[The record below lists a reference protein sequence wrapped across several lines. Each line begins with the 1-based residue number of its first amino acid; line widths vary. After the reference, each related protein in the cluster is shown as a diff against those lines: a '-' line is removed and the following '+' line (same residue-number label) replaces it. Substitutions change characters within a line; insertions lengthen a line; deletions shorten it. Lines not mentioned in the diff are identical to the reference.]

1 MWEAACKCEE
11 SGAKD
16 KLQVKYLITTDN
28 TLRHLETE
36 EGIAG
41 GLA

>member
-1 MWEAACKCEE
+1 MWEAVCKCEE
-11 SGAKD
+11 SGARD
-16 KLQVKYLITTDN
+16 KPQDKQLITTDI
-28 TLRHLETE
+28 TIRHLETE